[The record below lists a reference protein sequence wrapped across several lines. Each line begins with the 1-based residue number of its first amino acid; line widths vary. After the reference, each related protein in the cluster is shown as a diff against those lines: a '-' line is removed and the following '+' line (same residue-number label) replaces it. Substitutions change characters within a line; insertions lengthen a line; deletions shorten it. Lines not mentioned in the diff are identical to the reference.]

1 MRRSL
6 VVFKSL
12 LTLATALLVASC
24 LDGTGPGGQGLAT
37 IQGAIRDETGAG
49 VLGVKIRIIN
59 SNIIHDILSDS
70 SGNFLLRDV
79 TPGVYD
85 LHIYT
90 PANYRLAATQQ
101 NPIPLSVTELQT
113 YRPNIA
119 LVQSPGTP
127 AAPGVGYVQV
137 VNFLYNP
144 STVRINRGGTVTW
157 QNFEPD
163 FHTVTSEIGSE
174 LDSGILRRTNRYVH
188 TFNTIG
194 QFPFRC
200 TFHEQMQGVV
210 IVEP

>member
-1 MRRSL
+1 MSRSIM
-6 VVFKSL
+6 VGKSL
-12 LTLATALLVASC
+12 LTLATAVGFVSC

-70 SGNFLLRDV
+70 SGNFVLRDV

-85 LHIYT
+85 LNIYT

-101 NPIPLSVTELQT
+101 NPIPISVAELQT
-113 YRPNIA
+113 YRPNISVVRA
-119 LVQSPGTP
+119 PGTP

-144 STVRINRGGTVTW
+144 SAVRVNVGGTVTW

-163 FHTVTSEIGSE
+163 FHTVTSEIG
-174 LDSGILRRTNRYVH
+174 DVMNSGILRRTNRYVK
-188 TFNTIG
+188 TFDTPG
-194 QFPFRC
+194 QFTYHC

-210 IVEP
+210 IVDP